1 MNLFALVAAIVALG
15 HALAAVKRPRL
26 SLFVAGIL
34 WLLYAVWERLIANGT
49 LCTSDCN
56 IRVDLAFILPVLAIA
71 SGYAY
76 WSYVRPPEQ
85 KTVLGWILGTIGL
98 VLVAMAL
105 SLFGF
110 TVPSGIAGA
119 CALAIGG
126 YVLKTK
132 FAPQRP

>member
-1 MNLFALVAAIVALG
+1 MCI
-15 HALAAVKRPRL
+15 RD
-26 SLFVAGIL
+26 S
-34 WLLYAVWERLIANGT
+34 

-85 KTVLGWILGTIGL
+85 KTVLGWILGAIGL

-119 CALAIGG
+119 GALAIGG